1 MQDLGCGPQT
11 AIWGLDS
18 QTLSPYLRSKP
29 RALVQN
35 LGSDLKPQFGAWTPR
50 LCTFNQDSS
59 KFSLDLKP
67 QFRGEILKPQDSKR

>member
-29 RALVQN
+29 QALVQN
-35 LGSDLKPQFGAWTPR
+35 LGSDPKPQFGAWTPR
-50 LCTFNQDSS
+50 FSTFNQDSS
-59 KFSLDLKP
+59 KFSLDPKP
-67 QFRGEILKPQDSKR
+67 QFRDEILKPQEPKR